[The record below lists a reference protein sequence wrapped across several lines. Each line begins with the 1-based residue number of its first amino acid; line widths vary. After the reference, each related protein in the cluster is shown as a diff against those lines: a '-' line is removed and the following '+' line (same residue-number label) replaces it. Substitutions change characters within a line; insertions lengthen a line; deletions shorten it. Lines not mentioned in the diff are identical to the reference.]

1 MPPVNTSTT
10 IQAKTINEF
19 ARDWR
24 LGRTSIYAL
33 AKTGKLRLTKIGRA
47 TRILAED
54 ERSFAASLVRT
65 RSDP

>member
-1 MPPVNTSTT
+1 MQPSTSNTT
-10 IQAKTINEF
+10 QAKTINEF

-33 AKTGKLRLTKIGRA
+33 AKAGRLRLTKIGRV

-54 ERSFAASLVRT
+54 ERSFAASLRRT
-65 RSDP
+65 ITET